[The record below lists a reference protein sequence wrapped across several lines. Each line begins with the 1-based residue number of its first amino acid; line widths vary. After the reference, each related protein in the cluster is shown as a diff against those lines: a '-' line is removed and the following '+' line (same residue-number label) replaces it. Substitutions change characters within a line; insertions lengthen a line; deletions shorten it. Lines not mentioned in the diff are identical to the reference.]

1 MLVRKTYRILYLY
14 VFLSYCLVGV
24 VLNFNIVTEIEK
36 YDIIILILNIINYRI
51 NLFYKEVFFMIEKLN
66 LGLLKINLM
75 ISTILIFSVYD
86 NIFLSTGM
94 IIIGMID
101 ILILVLNIEQ
111 TEIIKFI
118 LVLILY
124 SYIILT
130 TIYIGIEKNFY
141 TSIVYLIFGIL
152 ILELSILEYKK
163 IKKE

>member
-1 MLVRKTYRILYLY
+1 MIGK
-14 VFLSYCLVGV
+14 
-24 VLNFNIVTEIEK
+24 
-36 YDIIILILNIINYRI
+36 LNI
-51 NLFYKEVFFMIEKLN
+51 
-66 LGLLKINLM
+66 GLLKMNIIIFTL
-75 ISTILIFSVYD
+75 LIFSVYN

-111 TEIIKFI
+111 KEIIKFI

-130 TIYIGIEKNFY
+130 TIYIGTEKNFY

>member
-1 MLVRKTYRILYLY
+1 MIGK
-14 VFLSYCLVGV
+14 
-24 VLNFNIVTEIEK
+24 
-36 YDIIILILNIINYRI
+36 LNI
-51 NLFYKEVFFMIEKLN
+51 
-66 LGLLKINLM
+66 GLLKMNIIIFTL
-75 ISTILIFSVYD
+75 LIFSVYN
-86 NIFLSTGM
+86 NILLSTGM

-111 TEIIKFI
+111 KEIIKFI

-152 ILELSILEYKK
+152 ILELSILEYRK

>member
-1 MLVRKTYRILYLY
+1 
-14 VFLSYCLVGV
+14 
-24 VLNFNIVTEIEK
+24 
-36 YDIIILILNIINYRI
+36 
-51 NLFYKEVFFMIEKLN
+51 MIEKLN

-111 TEIIKFI
+111 KEIIKFI

-130 TIYIGIEKNFY
+130 TIYIGI
-141 TSIVYLIFGIL
+141 SIVYLIFGLL

>member
-1 MLVRKTYRILYLY
+1 M
-14 VFLSYCLVGV
+14 
-24 VLNFNIVTEIEK
+24 
-36 YDIIILILNIINYRI
+36 
-51 NLFYKEVFFMIEKLN
+51 MEKLN
-66 LGLLKINLM
+66 IGILKINIIIFTL
-75 ISTILIFSVYD
+75 LIFSVYD
-86 NIFLSTGM
+86 NIYLSSSM

-111 TEIIKFI
+111 KEMVKFI
-118 LVLILY
+118 LVLVLY
-124 SYIILT
+124 SHIILT

>member
-1 MLVRKTYRILYLY
+1 MPILFLLKLY
-14 VFLSYCLVGV
+14 KKVLS
-24 VLNFNIVTEIEK
+24 NFNIVTEIEK

-75 ISTILIFSVYD
+75 ISTILIFSIYN

-111 TEIIKFI
+111 KEIIKFI

-130 TIYIGIEKNFY
+130 TIYIGI
-141 TSIVYLIFGIL
+141 SIVYLIFGLL

>member
-1 MLVRKTYRILYLY
+1 M
-14 VFLSYCLVGV
+14 
-24 VLNFNIVTEIEK
+24 
-36 YDIIILILNIINYRI
+36 
-51 NLFYKEVFFMIEKLN
+51 MEKLN

-111 TEIIKFI
+111 KEIIKFI

-130 TIYIGIEKNFY
+130 TIYIGI
-141 TSIVYLIFGIL
+141 SIVYLIFGLL

>member
-1 MLVRKTYRILYLY
+1 MPILFLLKLY
-14 VFLSYCLVGV
+14 KKVLS
-24 VLNFNIVTEIEK
+24 NFNIVTEIEK

-66 LGLLKINLM
+66 LGLLKINLI
-75 ISTILIFSVYD
+75 ISTILIFSIYD

-111 TEIIKFI
+111 KEIIKFI

-130 TIYIGIEKNFY
+130 TIYIGI
-141 TSIVYLIFGIL
+141 SIVYLIFGLL
-152 ILELSILEYKK
+152 ILEL
-163 IKKE
+163 

>member
-1 MLVRKTYRILYLY
+1 
-14 VFLSYCLVGV
+14 
-24 VLNFNIVTEIEK
+24 
-36 YDIIILILNIINYRI
+36 
-51 NLFYKEVFFMIEKLN
+51 MIEKLN

-75 ISTILIFSVYD
+75 ISTILIFSIYD

-111 TEIIKFI
+111 KEIIKFI

-130 TIYIGIEKNFY
+130 TIYIGIKKNFLLNFWNTY
-141 TSIVYLIFGIL
+141 SRIINSRI
-152 ILELSILEYKK
+152 
-163 IKKE
+163 

>member
-1 MLVRKTYRILYLY
+1 MIGK
-14 VFLSYCLVGV
+14 
-24 VLNFNIVTEIEK
+24 
-36 YDIIILILNIINYRI
+36 LNI
-51 NLFYKEVFFMIEKLN
+51 
-66 LGLLKINLM
+66 GLLKMNIIIFTL
-75 ISTILIFSVYD
+75 LIFSVYN
-86 NIFLSTGM
+86 NILLSTGM
-94 IIIGMID
+94 IIIGIID

-111 TEIIKFI
+111 KEIIKFI

>member
-1 MLVRKTYRILYLY
+1 M
-14 VFLSYCLVGV
+14 
-24 VLNFNIVTEIEK
+24 
-36 YDIIILILNIINYRI
+36 
-51 NLFYKEVFFMIEKLN
+51 MEKLN
-66 LGLLKINLM
+66 LGILKINLM
-75 ISTILIFSVYD
+75 ISTILIFSIYN

-111 TEIIKFI
+111 KEMVKFI

-124 SYIILT
+124 SHIILT

>member
-1 MLVRKTYRILYLY
+1 MPILFLLKLY
-14 VFLSYCLVGV
+14 KKVLS
-24 VLNFNIVTEIEK
+24 NFNIVTEIEK

-111 TEIIKFI
+111 KEIIKFI